1 MEAWIS
7 DVCSCCDI
15 LGCRWEQQAAMEKH
29 TTFRAGGPAELM
41 VHVQSAEQ
49 AVAILTKA
57 KELSLPVRILGNG
70 SNLLV
75 SDAGVKGLVLHMES
89 APDGIKQE
97 GTELTVWA
105 GEYLSALCL
114 YALEQSLSGL
124 EFAYGI
130 PGSVGGAV
138 YMNAGAYGGE
148 VKDCLKW
155 VRFLDEELQM
165 HTLPAE
171 ELDLSYRHSI
181 FCGKKFLI
189 LEAGFELKEGD
200 KTAVKAAMDDVM
212 FKRRDKQPLE
222 HPSAGSTFKRPEG
235 AFAAA
240 LIDQCGLK
248 GHRVGGACVSQKHAG
263 FIVND
268 QQGTCQDI
276 LTLIEEVRAVVEKE
290 TGYYLETEVEF
301 WGD

>member
-1 MEAWIS
+1 MEAWMKS
-7 DVCSCCDI
+7 LVDCCEAA
-15 LGCRWEQQAAMEKH
+15 GCRWAEQEAMEKH
-29 TTFRAGGPAELM
+29 TTFRAGGPAQLM
-41 VHVQSAEQ
+41 IHVQTPQQ
-49 AVAILTKA
+49 AQSILQKVRGEAIPL
-57 KELSLPVRILGNG
+57 RILGKG

-75 SDAGVKGLVLHMES
+75 SDEGVKGAVLHMEPS
-89 APDGIKQE
+89 HQPFRLENNIV
-97 GTELTVWA
+97 TVWA
-105 GEYLSALCL
+105 GESLSSLCL
-114 YALEQSLSGL
+114 FALEQNLTGL

-155 VRFLDEELQM
+155 VRFLDENLQEQ
-165 HTLPAE
+165 TLSAE
-171 ELDLSYRHSI
+171 ELELSYRHSI
-181 FCGKKFLI
+181 FCEKDWLI
-189 LEAGFELKEGD
+189 LEAAFQLKEGD
-200 KTAVKAAMDDVM
+200 PAQIKAAMDDVM

-248 GHRVGGACVSQKHAG
+248 GLRVGGACVSEKHAG

-268 QQGTCQDI
+268 QQGSCQDI
-276 LTLIEEVRAVVEKE
+276 LDLIEKVRQVVKE
-290 TGYYLETEVEF
+290 QTGYHLETEVEF
-301 WGD
+301 WG

>member
-1 MEAWIS
+1 MKSIVDCCEA
-7 DVCSCCDI
+7 V
-15 LGCRWEQQAAMEKH
+15 GCRWDMQEAMEKH
-29 TTFRAGGPAELM
+29 TTFRAGGPAQLM
-41 VHVQSAEQ
+41 VHVQNSKQAQ
-49 AVAILTKA
+49 AVLAKVKEEAIPLH
-57 KELSLPVRILGNG
+57 ILGKG

-75 SDAGVKGLVLHMES
+75 SDKGVKGVVLHLEPS
-89 APDGIKQE
+89 RQPFHLEDNI
-97 GTELTVWA
+97 LSVWA
-105 GEYLSALCL
+105 GESLSSLCL
-114 YALEQSLSGL
+114 YALEQKLSGL

-155 VRFLDEELQM
+155 VRFLDENLQEQ
-165 HTLPAE
+165 TLSAKDLE
-171 ELDLSYRHSI
+171 LSYRHSI
-181 FCGKKFLI
+181 FCGKDWLI
-189 LEAGFELKEGD
+189 VEAAFQLNEGD
-200 KTAVKAAMDDVM
+200 AAEIKAAMDDVM

-248 GHRVGGACVSQKHAG
+248 GLRVGGACVSEKHAG

-268 QQGTCQDI
+268 KQGSCQDI
-276 LTLIEEVRAVVEKE
+276 LELIEQVRQVVAEK
-290 TGYYLETEVEF
+290 TGYHLETEVEF
-301 WGD
+301 WGE